1 MSNARELD
9 ARMLAAHAP
18 EKFMEIFFTHIRNVW
33 RVDGLYFLGIEDKF
47 GTQAATDV
55 DMYCHKILGKIE
67 AKALAK
73 VLEPQERG
81 IPELM
86 TALKHSC
93 WSLDLQDKTYEVS
106 KDRAVLTVTACG
118 TQLTR
123 LKKDLP
129 VFPCKQVRRGYLES
143 FTEAFNPDLQCICKF
158 CPPDERPDGAWCQWE
173 FTRRPE
179 S

>member
-1 MSNARELD
+1 MNDSRKQDTE
-9 ARMLAAHAP
+9 MLRAHRP
-18 EKFMEIFFTHIRNVW
+18 ERLMDLFFTHIRNVW
-33 RVDGLYFLGIEDKF
+33 RVDGLYFLGIEEKF

-67 AKALAK
+67 AKALVK
-73 VLEPQERG
+73 VLEPKERG
-81 IPELM
+81 IPELI

-93 WSLDLQDKTYEVS
+93 WSLDLQDKACEVS
-106 KDRAVLTVTACG
+106 KDRAVFTVTACG

-143 FTEAFNPDLQCICKF
+143 FVEAFNPDLQCICKF
-158 CPPDERPDGAWCQWE
+158 CPPDERPGEAWCQWE
-173 FTRRPE
+173 FTRRDK
-179 S
+179 

>member
-9 ARMLAAHAP
+9 AKMLAAHPP
-18 EKFMEIFFTHIRNVW
+18 EKLMELFFTHIRNVW
-33 RVDGLYFLGIEDKF
+33 RVDGLYFLGIEEKF

-67 AKALAK
+67 AKALVK
-73 VLEPQERG
+73 VLGPQERG
-81 IPELM
+81 IPDLM
-86 TALKHSC
+86 IALKHSC
-93 WSLDLQDKTYEVS
+93 WSLDLQEKTYEVTG
-106 KDRAVLTVTACG
+106 DRAVLTVTVCG
-118 TQLTR
+118 TQVTR
-123 LKKDLP
+123 VKKNLP

-143 FTEAFNPDLQCICKF
+143 FVEAFNPDLQCTCKF